1 MDSLKIWGRLEALQ
15 NQASS
20 SEVAGSMD
28 PTFSIWVYGF
38 ALHSLGPLMLRIVFS
53 DKDKLPLPTTALGLS
68 SS

>member
-1 MDSLKIWGRLEALQ
+1 MDSLKIWVRPEALQ

-20 SEVAGSMD
+20 SAVARSMD

-38 ALHSLGPLMLRIVFS
+38 VLHSLGPLMLGIVLS

-68 SS
+68 SN